1 MTLGYKLSKL
11 RRENNYTQ
19 EQLADILGVSRQAI
33 SKWESDAAYPETDKL
48 IRISELFDCS
58 LDYLLK
64 EQMETDRYGQAA
76 YTQTTQEQAAQTHA
90 SQGQAS
96 QTRFSET
103 QADREYTTAQTG
115 STNSSSNSAA
125 KKTWERK
132 SNTILWG
139 MPLWHIG
146 RNAKAVFAVGLNAKG
161 IVAIGLKA
169 TGVISFGLLSIGL
182 LASGFLSIGLL
193 SSGLFSFG
201 ILSAGCFS
209 VGIFSAGAI
218 SAGVISVGAV
228 SFGDFTIGA
237 VATGKYF
244 ALGDHAKAMIAIGDS
259 QADGSIYSVCTNI
272 ENLSPQ
278 EAANIKELL
287 DIHVPKYLA
296 WAKEIIKLFL

>member
-11 RRENNYTQ
+11 RKENNYTQ

-48 IRISELFDCS
+48 IRISEMFNCS

-64 EQMETDRYGQAA
+64 EQIETDH
-76 YTQTTQEQAAQTHA
+76 YTQT
-90 SQGQAS
+90 G
-96 QTRFSET
+96 
-103 QADREYTTAQTG
+103 TANPNINPT
-115 STNSSSNSAA
+115 SNP
-125 KKTWERK
+125 KRIWERK
-132 SNTILWG
+132 SKTILWG

-146 RNAKAVFAVGLNAKG
+146 KNAKAVIAVGLNAKG

-182 LASGFLSIGLL
+182 FASGLISIGLL

-209 VGIFSAGAI
+209 IGIFSAGAI

-228 SFGDFTIGA
+228 SFGDFAVGA

-259 QADGSIYSVCTNI
+259 QADGSIYSVCTKI
-272 ENLSPQ
+272 EKLSPQ
-278 EAANIKELL
+278 EVNNIKVLL
-287 DIHVPKYLA
+287 DTHTPGYLA